1 MKVLVCCGLVL
12 AIAQWTGVVAC
23 ADDVAELRER
33 AVAMRREAAELLAKG
48 HDEESNKLTKESMIL
63 LEKARHVASQ
73 NEKEEGHQHSEAAVL
88 RERLE
93 DLKVALVKAREASA
107 SEQEVHSLEE
117 QLQQTKKHL
126 MEVSKGPKAGATED
140 QERQERNK
148 KLELAMR
155 RVRHLHMAAE
165 NLKAAEMHDM
175 AHEIMQKA
183 EAIERDVHAAREEER
198 ARHRQHSEGEVAD
211 EMRELRQEN
220 ERLRNALKELQE
232 QK

>member
-1 MKVLVCCGLVL
+1 MKVLVCCGLVV
-12 AIAQWTGVVAC
+12 AIAHLTSAVVC

-48 HDEESNKLTKESMIL
+48 HDEESNRLTKESMIL
-63 LEKARHVASQ
+63 LEKARHAASQ
-73 NEKEEGHQHSEAAVL
+73 AEKGEGHQHPDADVL

-93 DLKVALVKAREASA
+93 DLKVALMKAREASA
-107 SEQEVHSLEE
+107 SEQEVHELEA

-126 MEVSKGPKAGATED
+126 MEVSDRQKSDAPADRE
-140 QERQERNK
+140 QQERNK

-155 RVRHLHMAAE
+155 RVRHLHVAAE

-198 ARHRQHSEGEVAD
+198 TRHRQHSEGEVAD
-211 EMRELRQEN
+211 EVRELRQEN
-220 ERLRNALKELQE
+220 ERLRNALKELQQ